1 MFSRLKLDPFSLAL
15 LVVVVSASFFPVM
28 GRFATGLSLFT
39 KFAIAA
45 MFFFYGAR
53 LAREQLVNALMHWR
67 LHVTVLAMTYAVF
80 PMLGVALA
88 YGAGDALSPDLRD
101 GFIFL
106 CLLPS
111 TVQSSIAF
119 TSIARGNI
127 AAAVCAASTSNLL
140 GVFLTP
146 VLVGLIVHTT
156 GEGVSLDAL
165 ESIALQ
171 LLLPFL
177 AGQLLRPWFG
187 AWVMRNQPWLNKVD
201 RGAIL
206 LVVYSAFSAAVV
218 EGLWHDISG
227 VSLIVLLIF
236 AGLLL
241 ALILLVTTY
250 TSRFLRFNTE
260 DEIAIVFCG
269 SKKSL
274 ATGVPMAG
282 VLFSASSVGF
292 VVLPLMIFHQIQLL
306 ACAVLAQRYA
316 KRV

>member
-1 MFSRLKLDPFSLAL
+1 MSRLKLDPFSILLLA
-15 LVVVVSASFFPVM
+15 VVVAASLAPVR
-28 GRFATGLSLFT
+28 GGLAAGLGLFT
-39 KFAIAA
+39 KIAIAA

-53 LAREQLVNALMHWR
+53 LAREQLVMALGHWR
-67 LHVTVLAMTYAVF
+67 LHLTVLMLTYSAF
-80 PMLGVALA
+80 PLLGLGLSALA
-88 YGAGDALSPDLRD
+88 GEALSPDLRN

-119 TSIARGNI
+119 TSMARGNV

-146 VLVGLIVHTT
+146 LLVGLTIHA
-156 GEGVSLDAL
+156 GAGGVSWDAL
-165 ESIALQ
+165 QAIIVQ

-177 AGQLLRPWFG
+177 AGQVLRPWIG
-187 AWVMRNQPWLNKVD
+187 AWVSGNQSWLNKTD

-206 LVVYSAFSAAVV
+206 LVVYGAFSAAVV
-218 EGLWHDISG
+218 SGLWSQVSA
-227 VSLIVLLIF
+227 VSLAVLF
-236 AGLLL
+236 ALAIILL
-241 ALILLVTTY
+241 ALILVMSTQL
-250 TSRFLRFNTE
+250 SRGLKFATE

-282 VLFSASSVGF
+282 VLFSTASVGF
-292 VVLPLMIFHQIQLL
+292 IVLPLMIFHQIQLL
-306 ACAVLAQRYA
+306 ACAILAQRYA
-316 KRV
+316 KRD

>member
-1 MFSRLKLDPFSLAL
+1 MLSRLKLDPFSVILLA
-15 LVVVVSASFFPVM
+15 VVVAASLVPVQ
-28 GRFATGLSLFT
+28 GALAAGLSLFT
-39 KFAIAA
+39 KVAIAA

-53 LAREQLVNALMHWR
+53 LAREQLVTALTHWR
-67 LHVTVLAMTYAVF
+67 LHLTVLALTYAVF
-80 PMLGVALA
+80 PILGLGLGALA
-88 YGAGDALSPDLRD
+88 GDMLSDDLRN

-127 AAAVCAASTSNLL
+127 AAAVCAASTSNLV
-140 GVFLTP
+140 GVLLTP
-146 VLVGLIVHTT
+146 LLVGLLIHA
-156 GEGVSLDAL
+156 GEGGVSFDAVQA
-165 ESIALQ
+165 IVVQ

-177 AGQLLRPWFG
+177 AGQFLRR
-187 AWVMRNQPWLNKVD
+187 WVGGWVVRNQPWLNKAD

-218 EGLWHDISG
+218 SGLWHDVSA
-227 VSLIVLLIF
+227 VSLAVLF
-236 AGLLL
+236 ALALVLL
-241 ALILLVTTY
+241 ALILAISTY
-250 TSRFLRFNTE
+250 VSRGLKFATE

-282 VLFSASSVGF
+282 VLFSAASVGF
-292 VVLPLMIFHQIQLL
+292 IVLPLMIFHQIQLL
-306 ACAVLAQRYA
+306 ACAALAQRYA